1 MELTNKR
8 TQYTVTETG
17 NDFKLQGELSVN
29 ETQNTFTLNGS
40 FQNVDGSYLG
50 TYSYSQ
56 RAGEIIDKNISGI
69 RKQQFAAVEAFLDGV
84 IAAIIDELEQ
94 D

>member
-1 MELTNKR
+1 
-8 TQYTVTETG
+8 
-17 NDFKLQGELSVN
+17 
-29 ETQNTFTLNGS
+29 
-40 FQNVDGSYLG
+40 VDGSYLG

-69 RKQQFAAVEAFLDGV
+69 KKQQFTAVEAFLDGV
-84 IAAIIDELEQ
+84 IAAIINELEQ